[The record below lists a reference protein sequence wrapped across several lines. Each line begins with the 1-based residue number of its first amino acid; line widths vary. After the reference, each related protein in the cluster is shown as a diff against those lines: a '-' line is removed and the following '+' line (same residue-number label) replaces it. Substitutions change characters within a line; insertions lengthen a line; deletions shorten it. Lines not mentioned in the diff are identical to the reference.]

1 MEVYK
6 VFMDWKIIYGK
17 DTNSP
22 KLIYTVSATLIKIQ
36 ETFF

>member
-17 DTNSP
+17 DMNSP
-22 KLIYTVSATLIKIQ
+22 KLIYIVSKCNPNQ
-36 ETFF
+36 NPR